1 MKFAGIALLAL
12 GATTSA
18 YVVTDPTTDAIA
30 ARHPGSGPTLA
41 SSIVNAAAIEAR
53 HHKGKGKKNAR
64 DIVEARHQF
73 VLQYQRPYT

>member
-18 YVVTDPTTDAIA
+18 YVVTDPTTDSIV

-41 SSIVNAAAIEAR
+41 SSIVNAAGIEAR
-53 HHKGKGKKNAR
+53 HHKGRGKKNAR
-64 DIVEARHQF
+64 DILSRDPEPHQ
-73 VLQYQRPYT
+73 